1 VRTLAAAF
9 CGLLA
14 ALLLSQA
21 GESAPRKRV
30 RSRADAGPIV
40 IGTDPP
46 GRLRPSPDDAG
57 VSVPAPDA
65 GETAT
70 QRQIADLRARV
81 EGLEQKLAQ
90 TQQQSE
96 DLQQIAAELRLL
108 RAQVAEAE
116 AQRQGEEQARA
127 ARQQQV
133 QSAVDALGR
142 VQYSLA
148 SGNDDDI
155 SAALDQAQAA
165 FSGQAQRDVQMARA
179 ALQNRDLALARTYLA
194 AAISDALQGR

>member
-1 VRTLAAAF
+1 MRNLAAAF
-9 CGLLA
+9 CGLFA

-21 GESAPRKRV
+21 GESAPRRRV

-46 GRLRPSPDDAG
+46 GRLRPSPADAG
-57 VSVPAPDA
+57 VAAQPADA

-81 EGLEQKLAQ
+81 DGLEQRLAQ
-90 TQQQSE
+90 TQQQSQE
-96 DLQQIAAELRLL
+96 LEQIAAELRQL
-108 RAQVAEAE
+108 RAQVADAE
-116 AQRQGEEQARA
+116 ARRQEEEQARA

-142 VQYSLA
+142 AQYALA
-148 SGNDDDI
+148 GGNDDI

-165 FSGQAQRDVQMARA
+165 FSGQAQRDVQMART
-179 ALQNRDLALARTYLA
+179 ALQNRDLAQARAYLS